1 MVFEPAQLGPVTLRN
16 RLIKAA
22 TFEGRT
28 PDALVT
34 DDLIDFHV
42 RVAEGGVG
50 MTTVAYLAVAPE
62 GRTDRHQIWM
72 RPEAVPGLER
82 LTSTVHAAGAA
93 ISAQIGH
100 AGPVANPASNGL
112 PSLGPSRRLNPLGP
126 GLTRQVSRQDIDRVV
141 QAHARA
147 ALLAEEAGFDAVE
160 VHFGHNYLISA
171 FLSGRLNHRRDDYG
185 GTLANRARMAR
196 QVAQAVYDAVGGRL
210 AVLAKFNMSDGVRGG
225 LNVTESLE
233 VARWLEQD
241 GTVDAL
247 ELTAGSSLL
256 NPMYLF
262 RGGAP
267 VAEFAAAFPQ
277 PLRLGLKLF
286 GRQFLR
292 SYPYRNLFLLDDA
305 LKFRAALKLPLVLLG
320 GVSSLD
326 DMETARRHGFD
337 FVALGRALLMEPDLP
352 NRIQR
357 DHAVTSSCIRCNRC
371 MPTIYTGTRCPVL
384 AG

>member
-1 MVFEPAQLGPVTLRN
+1 MVFEPAQLGPVVLRN

-42 RVAEGGVG
+42 RMAEGGVG

-72 RPEAVPGLER
+72 RPEAVPGLRR
-82 LTSTVHAAGAA
+82 LTDAVHEAGAA

-112 PSLGPSRRLNPLGP
+112 PSLGPSRRFNPLGP
-126 GLTRQVSRQDIDRVV
+126 GMTRKVSGPDIDRVV
-141 QAHARA
+141 RAHARA

-160 VHFGHNYLISA
+160 IHFGHNYLVSA
-171 FLSGRLNHRRDDYG
+171 FLSGRLNRRRDDYG
-185 GTLANRARMAR
+185 GALANRARLAR
-196 QVAQAVYDAVGGRL
+196 EVAQAVYGAVGGRL

-225 LNVTESLE
+225 LNVAESVE

-241 GTVDAL
+241 GTLDAL

-286 GRQFLR
+286 GHRFLR
-292 SYPYRNLFLLDDA
+292 SYPYRNLFLLEDA
-305 LKFRAALKLPLVLLG
+305 MKFRAALKLPLILLG
-320 GVSSLD
+320 GVSSVD
-326 DMETARRHGFD
+326 DMETARRNGFD
-337 FVALGRALLMEPDLP
+337 FIALGRALLMEPDLP

-357 DHAVTSSCIRCNRC
+357 DRAVTSSCIRCNRC